1 MHNEDE
7 LIFAK
12 TPARNRANKFSFTED
27 QIKAYNGLIKFINEP
42 YNP

>member
-12 TPARNRANKFSFTED
+12 TPAKNRANKFTFTED
-27 QIKAYNGLIKFINEP
+27 QMKAYKIGRAHV
-42 YNP
+42 